1 MELLYNNIFLE
12 HETGSHPENKKRL
25 DAFKHLP
32 NTHYPN
38 AKEWLSLVHT
48 ETYIQQVEK
57 ACADGKW
64 LDMDTITSAHSF
76 LAATAGVGLAM
87 RAMEEKAFAIM
98 RPPGHHAYPDKASG
112 FCLFNSVA
120 IVAQYLVNDGK
131 KVLIFD
137 FDGHLG
143 DGTEA
148 IFYNTDKVL
157 FWSLHQYPAFPGNGY
172 VNEIGTGAGK
182 GYSINIP
189 LPSGSGDDIFLKA
202 IQEFMPIAEQFKP
215 DVVAVSAGFDAHL
228 YDILLGLRVTGS
240 TYYKI
245 GAMLKERFD
254 HVFAIL
260 EGGYNLEY
268 MPKSVHN
275 FLAGFN
281 GRPIPF
287 EEVPTTSGWKVWEG
301 FDMDL
306 QALFSQLAPYWKL

>member
-1 MELLYNNIFLE
+1 M
-12 HETGSHPENKKRL
+12 
-25 DAFKHLP
+25 
-32 NTHYPN
+32 
-38 AKEWLSLVHT
+38 
-48 ETYIQQVEK
+48 
-57 ACADGKW
+57 
-64 LDMDTITSAHSF
+64 
-76 LAATAGVGLAM
+76 
-87 RAMEEKAFAIM
+87 
-98 RPPGHHAYPDKASG
+98 
-112 FCLFNSVA
+112 
-120 IVAQYLVNDGK
+120 
-131 KVLIFD
+131 
-137 FDGHLG
+137 
-143 DGTEA
+143 
-148 IFYNTDKVL
+148 L